1 MRVCVRRG
9 GWALLLSVA
18 LGACAA
24 EDGVTQRDVD
34 ATTRLETVVAA
45 QGQYVEFPLCQ
56 EGQTCG
62 RINGSVDLR
71 LVACSAKIS
80 CEPSLLHDPQTL
92 ERGATL
98 VTGFS
103 CGFPDG
109 TPAQDAL
116 LAYHPTVR
124 CYRSGNLGDRTT
136 WVPAGGIEPEF
147 GSGEHIFYSQDSTLL
162 GDVYTNAAMLMRPL
176 KEASAFGA
184 GEYGFCEI
192 SAWGAVAFSE
202 RDEGPLVDPECI
214 GDACKHKRRGTHVQW
229 APAIQWR
236 AVVAY
241 DAATGWDCHASGMTP
256 ETWVKRVVLTA
267 ATHDLPTPEVK
278 GQLPAIQDFAFLSV
292 EPRVDQE
299 SQTLRVHQSLMLRY
313 AEDSAFP
320 EAPQANPSSMIER
333 DLWTRYP
340 ESGPAADVAVSW
352 SCAEVDAAGQVSR
365 IGVLLRDDELQ
376 IPLGALVI
384 DRWDGS
390 QSWSC
395 RQNALGGCRLFE
407 REEWATL
414 TPCLLPA
421 APL

>member
-1 MRVCVRRG
+1 MRVRVRRG
-9 GWALLLSVA
+9 GWAVLLSVA

-24 EDGVTQRDVD
+24 EDGTAGRDVD
-34 ATTRLETVVAA
+34 AVASLDTVVAA
-45 QGQYVEFPLCQ
+45 QGQYVEFPLCE

-80 CEPSLLHDPQTL
+80 CEPKLLHDPQTL
-92 ERGATL
+92 ERGPTL
-98 VTGFS
+98 ITGFS
-103 CGFPDG
+103 CGFPEG
-109 TPAQDAL
+109 TAAQDAL

-124 CYRSGNLGDRTT
+124 CYRSGDLSDRTT
-136 WVPAGGIEPEF
+136 WSPAGGIDPELA
-147 GSGEHIFYSQDSTLL
+147 SGEHIFYSQESSLV

-176 KEASAFGA
+176 REASELGP
-184 GEYGFCEI
+184 GEYGFCEV
-192 SAWGAVAFSE
+192 SAWGAVAFSG
-202 RDEGPLVDPECI
+202 RDEGPLVVPGCD
-214 GDACKHKRRGTHVQW
+214 GDTCERKRRGTHVQW

-236 AVVAY
+236 AIVNY
-241 DAATGWDCHASGMTP
+241 DEATGWDCHASGMFP

-278 GQLPAIQDFAFLSV
+278 GELPAIQDFAFLSV
-292 EPRVDQE
+292 ESRVDQD
-299 SQTLRVHQSLMLRY
+299 SQTPRVHQSLMLRF

-320 EAPQANPSSMIER
+320 EAPQANPSAMIER

-352 SCAEVDAAGQVSR
+352 SCAEVDSAGRVSR
-365 IGVLLRDDELQ
+365 IGVLLRDNELQ

-384 DRWDGS
+384 DRWDGL

-395 RQNALGGCRLFE
+395 RQNPLGGCRLLD
-407 REEWATL
+407 RAEWAAL

>member
-1 MRVCVRRG
+1 VLG
-9 GWALLLSVA
+9 VA
-18 LGACAA
+18 LGGCAA
-24 EDGVTQRDVD
+24 EDGTARSKTD
-34 ATTRLETVVAA
+34 AVATLDTVVAA
-45 QGQYVEFPLCQ
+45 QGQYIAFPLCDP
-56 EGQTCG
+56 GQPCG
-62 RINGSVDLR
+62 IRGSVDLR

-80 CEPSLLHDPQTL
+80 CEPKLLHDPQTL
-92 ERGATL
+92 ERGPTL
-98 VTGFS
+98 VSGFS

-124 CYRSGNLGDRTT
+124 CYRSGDVQNRAT
-136 WVPAGGIEPEF
+136 WLPVGGIDPALA
-147 GSGEHIFYSQDSTLL
+147 SGEHIFYSQESSTA

-176 KEASAFGA
+176 QEAAFDGVS
-184 GEYGFCEI
+184 GENGFCEI
-192 SAWGAVAFSE
+192 TAWGAVAFSG
-202 RDEGPLVDPECI
+202 RDEGPLVMPGCVGE
-214 GDACKHKRRGTHVQW
+214 ACERKRRGTHVQW

-241 DAATGWDCHASGMTP
+241 DAQTGWRCHASGLTP
-256 ETWVKRVVLTA
+256 ETWVKRVVLSA

-278 GQLPAIQDFAFLSV
+278 GELPAVQDFALLSV
-292 EPRVDQE
+292 EPRVDLE
-299 SQTLRVHQSLMLRY
+299 SPVNPGTQLQRVHQSLKLRY

-320 EAPQANPSSMIER
+320 EAPQANPSGMVER

-340 ESGPAADVAVSW
+340 ETGPAADVAVSW
-352 SCAEVDAAGQVSR
+352 SCAEVDSAGHVTR
-365 IGVLLRDDELQ
+365 LAVLLRDRVLQ

-384 DRWDGS
+384 DRWDGQ

-395 RQNALGGCRLFE
+395 RPNAQGGCRLFE